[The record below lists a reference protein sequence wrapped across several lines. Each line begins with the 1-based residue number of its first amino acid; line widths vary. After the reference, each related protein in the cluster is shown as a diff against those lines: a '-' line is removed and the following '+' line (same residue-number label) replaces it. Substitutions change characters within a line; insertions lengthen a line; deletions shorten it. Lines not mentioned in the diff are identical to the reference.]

1 MLEVSTS
8 SKEIVGSQKLAPFF
22 LLFLPFVLLL
32 FFLLSLSVSF
42 FHFSVFPSD
51 TDTETSKI
59 SAPSPAEINFSLIGD
74 RLLFSLF
81 SKSLYS
87 NAWKWK
93 VKVKS
98 LSHVRLLATSWTAA
112 YQAPPSMGFSRQE
125 YWSGVPLTSPRMIQR
140 SFKLGDLCFNPGLF
154 PA

>member
-1 MLEVSTS
+1 MSTS

-81 SKSLYS
+81 FKSLYS
-87 NAWKWK
+87 NA
-93 VKVKS
+93 
-98 LSHVRLLATSWTAA
+98 
-112 YQAPPSMGFSRQE
+112 
-125 YWSGVPLTSPRMIQR
+125 
-140 SFKLGDLCFNPGLF
+140 
-154 PA
+154 